1 MNTFDIIIGG
11 AGISG
16 LTLAYYLNASS
27 LNKKKIAIID
37 LEPFNKKDNYISF
50 WTKDSYFF
58 DSLVNKSWN
67 EIQIFFHD
75 YEKQYSLQTYSY
87 KLISALSYKQYIIK
101 QISNN
106 PNISFIKDT
115 LLRYSMDT
123 NVLTL
128 VTKNNTYKTK
138 LLFDSTYNIQQYQTY
153 DHLLYMHAFTQEI
166 KTNKKRFNP
175 SSMTFLDF
183 RSGTDSSFCYSLPIT
198 NNRAVFQLTT
208 TCKNPLLNKKR
219 YEKELKL
226 YLSQIQKLH
235 SYEIVNEQYGIIPLT
250 DKVFQRKV
258 NPFVM
263 NIGLN
268 GGQIKPSTGF
278 GFTKI
283 IEDSKT
289 IVDSLEKN
297 DEPFFIRHTPSYY
310 SVCDS
315 VFLEII
321 SSQPK
326 RMKHIFKDMFQYV
339 KNPEDIFKFLN
350 EQSSLFEII
359 KLFKNVNYYPF
370 IKALLSKNIYHKFVH

>member
-58 DSLVNKSWN
+58 DSIVKKSWN
-67 EIQIFFHD
+67 EIQIFFND
-75 YEKQYSLQTYSY
+75 YQKQYALNSYSY
-87 KLISALSYKQYIIK
+87 KLISALSYKNYIIK
-101 QISNN
+101 QLSKNH
-106 PNISFIKDT
+106 NICFIKDT
-115 LLRYSMDT
+115 LLRYSIDT
-123 NVLTL
+123 NDLT
-128 VTKNNTYKTK
+128 VQTKNNTYKTK
-138 LLFDSTYNIQQYQTY
+138 LLFDSTYNIPQYQTW
-153 DHLLYMHAFTQEI
+153 DHVLYMHAFTQEI
-166 KTNKKRFNP
+166 NTNNKSFNP
-175 SSMTFLDF
+175 NRMTFLDF
-183 RSGTDSSFCYSLPIT
+183 RSSDDCSFCYALPIT
-198 NNRAVFQLTT
+198 NNRAIFQLTT
-208 TCKNPLLNKKR
+208 ICRNPLSNKKN
-219 YEKELKL
+219 YKKELKL
-226 YLSQIQKLH
+226 YLSQTQKIH
-235 SYEIVNEQYGIIPLT
+235 SYETINEQYGIIPLT
-250 DKVFQRKV
+250 DKAFQRKI

-268 GGQIKPSTGF
+268 GGRIKPSTGF
-278 GFTKI
+278 GFTRI
-283 IEDSKT
+283 LEDSKS

-297 DEPFFIRHTPSYY
+297 NEPFSIKHTPSYY

-321 SSQPK
+321 SSQPEK
-326 RMKHIFKDMFQYV
+326 MEHIFKDMFQHSH
-339 KNPEDIFKFLN
+339 NPEDIFTFLN

-370 IKALLSKNIYHKFVH
+370 IKALLSKNSYNKFVH